1 MKLRTK
7 FKLISMAYAFIPVL
21 IVFWFSI
28 DKPLFQDEDFQKTMV
43 LGIGA
48 AGLIGL
54 MSPLLTV
61 RWIFLKQMERIRNL
75 CDNVRRGNYVS
86 FDLPREPI
94 EKESEDEFISL
105 MRDMNWMV
113 NRISLREVESKRMIQ
128 TLETSKAELHKAVA
142 RAKEMAM
149 QAKIADEAKSQFLA
163 TMSHEIR
170 TPMNAVIGMTG
181 LLLDTHMTPEQ
192 REYAEIVNTSA
203 ESLLQIINDILDF
216 SKIEAG
222 KLNLEIIDFDLRATV
237 EAVSD
242 TMAQRTFEKGLEFAC
257 IIHPEVQ
264 SLLRGDPGRLRQI
277 LLNLAGNAVKFTGK
291 GEVVVRVLLDKET
304 QTHAVVRFVVTDTG
318 IGIPENRM
326 DRLFKSFSQADA
338 SITREYGGTGLGL
351 VICKRIAEM
360 MGGQIGVES
369 EDGKGSTFWFT
380 AVLEKQPGPKEAL
393 LPLPHDIHGKR
404 ILVVDANATNREILS
419 VYLKSWDYQHDVALS
434 AQEALTLL
442 REAVKAGAPFHL
454 AILDCA
460 MPDMSGQALGRA
472 IKADTALQETAL
484 VMLTSW
490 GQRGDAARVSEIGF
504 AGYLTKPIKM
514 SQVFDCLVTVFCE
527 TSRRAGD
534 DRTPLVTRYTLSE
547 SKQKVR
553 ILLVEDNV
561 INQKL
566 ALRLLEKM
574 GYRADVAYN
583 GKEGVK
589 AVETNQYDLVL
600 MDVQMPEMDGIQ
612 ATKAIRRYEEQLKAQ
627 GSKLKAKD
635 GASSGELSALS
646 FEHSARSEHVP
657 IVAMTANAMKGDLER
672 CIEAG
677 MDDYLSKPVR
687 PQILQETIKKYLCE
701 VA

>member
-1 MKLRTK
+1 
-7 FKLISMAYAFIPVL
+7 
-21 IVFWFSI
+21 
-28 DKPLFQDEDFQKTMV
+28 MV

-54 MSPLLTV
+54 LSPLLTV
-61 RWIFLKQMERIRNL
+61 RWVFLKQMERIRNL
-75 CDNVRRGNYVS
+75 CDNVRQGNYVS
-86 FDLPREPI
+86 FDLPNEPI

-128 TLETSKAELHKAVA
+128 ALETSKAELHKAVV

-181 LLLDTHMTPEQ
+181 LLLDTELTPEQ
-192 REYAEIVNTSA
+192 REYGEIVNTSA
-203 ESLLQIINDILDF
+203 ESLLRIINDILDF

-222 KLNLEIIDFDLRATV
+222 KLNLEIIDFDLRTTM

-242 TMAQRTFEKGLEFAC
+242 TMAQRAADKGLEFAC

-264 SLLRGDPGRLRQI
+264 SSLRGDPGRLRQI
-277 LLNLAGNAVKFTGK
+277 LLNLAGNAVKFTER
-291 GEVVVRVLLDKET
+291 GEVVVRVSLDEET
-304 QTHAVVRFVVTDTG
+304 QTRATVRFAVTDTG

-338 SITREYGGTGLGL
+338 STTREYGGTGLGL

-369 EDGKGSTFWFT
+369 KDGKGSTFWFT
-380 AVLEKQPGPKEAL
+380 AVLEKQPEPKDAL

-404 ILVVDANATNREILS
+404 ILVVDASATNREILS
-419 VYLKSWDYQHDVALS
+419 VYLKSWDCQHDLASS
-434 AQEALTLL
+434 AQEALSLL
-442 REAVKAGAPFHL
+442 RKAVKAGAPFHL
-454 AILDCA
+454 AILDHT
-460 MPDMSGQALGRA
+460 MPDMSGEALGRA
-472 IKADTALQETAL
+472 IKADIALQETAL

-490 GQRGDAARVSEIGF
+490 GQRGDAARMSEIGF
-504 AGYLTKPIKM
+504 AGYLTKPIKL
-514 SQVFDCLVTVFCE
+514 SQVFDCLVTVFSE
-527 TSRRAGD
+527 TSRQTGD
-534 DRTPLVTRYTLSE
+534 NRTPLVTRHTLSE
-547 SKQKVR
+547 AKQKVR

-574 GYRADVAYN
+574 GYRADVASN
-583 GKEGVK
+583 GKEGVE
-589 AVETNQYDLVL
+589 AVETNFYDLVL
-600 MDVQMPEMDGIQ
+600 MDMQMPEMDGIQ
-612 ATKAIRRYEEQLKAQ
+612 ATKAIRMYEEQ
-627 GSKLKAKD
+627 
-635 GASSGELSALS
+635 
-646 FEHSARSEHVP
+646 HSARSEHIP
-657 IVAMTANAMKGDLER
+657 IVAMTANAMKGDRER

-677 MDDYLSKPVR
+677 MDDYLSKPIR
-687 PQILQETIKKYLCE
+687 PQILQEVIKKYLCE
-701 VA
+701 VV

>member
-1 MKLRTK
+1 
-7 FKLISMAYAFIPVL
+7 MAYAFIPVL
-21 IVFWFSI
+21 IVLWFSI
-28 DKPLFQDEDFQKTMV
+28 DKPFFQDEDFQKTMV

-54 MSPLLTV
+54 LSPLLTV
-61 RWIFLKQMERIRNL
+61 RWVFLKQMERIRNL
-75 CDNVRRGNYVS
+75 CDNVRQGNYVS
-86 FDLPREPI
+86 FDLPNEPI

-128 TLETSKAELHKAVA
+128 ALETSKAELHKAVV

-181 LLLDTHMTPEQ
+181 LLLDTELTPEQ
-192 REYAEIVNTSA
+192 REYGEIVNTSA
-203 ESLLQIINDILDF
+203 ESLLRIINDILDF

-222 KLNLEIIDFDLRATV
+222 KLNLEIIDFDLRTTM

-242 TMAQRTFEKGLEFAC
+242 TMAQRAADKGLEFAC

-264 SLLRGDPGRLRQI
+264 SSLRGDPGRLRQI
-277 LLNLAGNAVKFTGK
+277 LLNLAGNAVKFTER
-291 GEVVVRVLLDKET
+291 GEVVVRVSLDEET
-304 QTHAVVRFVVTDTG
+304 QTRATVRFAVTDTG

-338 SITREYGGTGLGL
+338 STTREYGGTGLGL

-369 EDGKGSTFWFT
+369 KDGKGSTFWFT
-380 AVLEKQPGPKEAL
+380 AVLEKQPEPKDAL

-404 ILVVDANATNREILS
+404 ILVVDASATNREILS
-419 VYLKSWDYQHDVALS
+419 VYLKSWDCQHDLASS
-434 AQEALTLL
+434 AQEALSLL
-442 REAVKAGAPFHL
+442 RKAVKAGAPFHL
-454 AILDCA
+454 AILDHT
-460 MPDMSGQALGRA
+460 MPDMSGEALGRA
-472 IKADTALQETAL
+472 IKADIALQETAL

-490 GQRGDAARVSEIGF
+490 GQRGDAARMSEIGF
-504 AGYLTKPIKM
+504 AGYLTKPIKL
-514 SQVFDCLVTVFCE
+514 SQVFDCLVTVFSE
-527 TSRRAGD
+527 TSRQTGD
-534 DRTPLVTRYTLSE
+534 NRTPLVTRHTLSE
-547 SKQKVR
+547 AKQKVR

-574 GYRADVAYN
+574 GYRADVASN
-583 GKEGVK
+583 GKEGVE
-589 AVETNQYDLVL
+589 AVETNFYDLVL
-600 MDVQMPEMDGIQ
+600 MDMQMPEMDGIQ
-612 ATKAIRRYEEQLKAQ
+612 ATKAIRMYEEQ
-627 GSKLKAKD
+627 
-635 GASSGELSALS
+635 
-646 FEHSARSEHVP
+646 HSARSEHIP
-657 IVAMTANAMKGDLER
+657 IVAMTANAMKGDRER

-677 MDDYLSKPVR
+677 MDDYLSKPIR
-687 PQILQETIKKYLCE
+687 PQILQEVIKKYLCE
-701 VA
+701 VV

>member
-1 MKLRTK
+1 
-7 FKLISMAYAFIPVL
+7 MAYAFIPVL
-21 IVFWFSI
+21 IVIWFSI

-61 RWIFLKQMERIRNL
+61 RWVFLKQMERIRNL
-75 CDNVRRGNYVS
+75 CDNVRQGNYVS
-86 FDLPREPI
+86 FNLPNEPI

-105 MRDMNWMV
+105 MRDMNWMM

-142 RAKEMAM
+142 RANEMAVL
-149 QAKIADEAKSQFLA
+149 AKMADESKSEFLA

-192 REYAEIVNTSA
+192 REYAETVNVSA

-222 KLNLEIIDFDLRATV
+222 KLNLEIIDFDLRSTM

-257 IIHPEVQ
+257 IIQPEVQ

-277 LLNLAGNAVKFTGK
+277 LLNLAGNAVKFTEK

-326 DRLFKSFSQADA
+326 DRLFKSFSQADT

-369 EDGKGSTFWFT
+369 KDRKGSTFWFT
-380 AVLEKQPGPKEAL
+380 AVLEKQPEPKEAL
-393 LPLPHDIHGKR
+393 SALPHDIHGKR

-419 VYLKSWDYQHDVALS
+419 AYLKSWDCQHDVASS
-434 AQEALTLL
+434 AQEVLTLL
-442 REAVKAGAPFHL
+442 RKAVKAGAPFHL
-454 AILDCA
+454 AILDHT
-460 MPDMSGQALGRA
+460 MPDMSGEALGRA
-472 IKADTALQETAL
+472 IKADTALHETAL

-527 TSRRAGD
+527 TSRQAGD
-534 DRTPLVTRYTLSE
+534 DRLPLVTRYTLSE
-547 SKQKVR
+547 AKQKVR

-574 GYRADVAYN
+574 GYRADVASN
-583 GKEGVK
+583 GKEGVE

-600 MDVQMPEMDGIQ
+600 MDVQMPGMDGIQ
-612 ATKAIRRYEEQLKAQ
+612 ATKAIRAHEQEPATRNSQ
-627 GSKLKAKD
+627 PAT
-635 GASSGELSALS
+635 
-646 FEHSARSEHVP
+646 HHIP
-657 IVAMTANAMKGDLER
+657 IIAMTANAMKGDRER

-677 MDDYLSKPVR
+677 MDDYLSKPIR

>member
-21 IVFWFSI
+21 IVLWFSI
-28 DKPLFQDEDFQKTMV
+28 DKLFFQDEDFQKTMV

-61 RWIFLKQMERIRNL
+61 RWIFLKQMECIRNL
-75 CDNVRRGNYVS
+75 CDNVRQGNYVS
-86 FDLPREPI
+86 FDLPNEPI

-149 QAKIADEAKSQFLA
+149 QAKMADEGKSQFLA

-181 LLLDTHMTPEQ
+181 LLLDTELTPEQ
-192 REYAEIVNTSA
+192 REYGEIVNTSA

-222 KLNLEIIDFDLRATV
+222 KLNLEIIDFDLRATM

-242 TMAQRTFEKGLEFAC
+242 IMAQRAADKGLEFAC

-264 SLLRGDPGRLRQI
+264 SSLRGDPGRLRQI
-277 LLNLAGNAVKFTGK
+277 LLNLAGNAVKFTEK
-291 GEVVVRVLLDKET
+291 GEVVVRVLLVKET
-304 QTHAVVRFVVTDTG
+304 QTRAVVRFVVTDTG

-338 SITREYGGTGLGL
+338 STTREYGGTGLGL
-351 VICKRIAEM
+351 VICKRITEM

-369 EDGKGSTFWFT
+369 KDGSGSTFWFT
-380 AVLEKQPGPKEAL
+380 AVLEKQPEPKEAL

-404 ILVVDANATNREILS
+404 ILVVDANATNQEILS
-419 VYLKSWDYQHDVALS
+419 VYLKSWDCQCNVASS

-442 REAVKAGAPFHL
+442 RKAVKAVAPFHL

-460 MPDMSGQALGRA
+460 MPDMSGEALGRA
-472 IKADTALQETAL
+472 IKADTALHETAL

-490 GQRGDAARVSEIGF
+490 GQRGDAARMSEIGF

-514 SQVFDCLVTVFCE
+514 SQVFDCLVTVFSE
-527 TSRRAGD
+527 TSRQITD

-547 SKQKVR
+547 AKQKVR

-574 GYRADVAYN
+574 GYRADVASN

-612 ATKAIRRYEEQLKAQ
+612 ATKTIRAHEQELATRNSQPAI
-627 GSKLKAKD
+627 
-635 GASSGELSALS
+635 
-646 FEHSARSEHVP
+646 HHIP
-657 IVAMTANAMKGDLER
+657 IIAMTANAMKGDLER

>member
-1 MKLRTK
+1 M
-7 FKLISMAYAFIPVL
+7 
-21 IVFWFSI
+21 
-28 DKPLFQDEDFQKTMV
+28 
-43 LGIGA
+43 
-48 AGLIGL
+48 
-54 MSPLLTV
+54 
-61 RWIFLKQMERIRNL
+61 
-75 CDNVRRGNYVS
+75 NV
-86 FDLPREPI
+86 
-94 EKESEDEFISL
+94 
-105 MRDMNWMV
+105 
-113 NRISLREVESKRMIQ
+113 
-128 TLETSKAELHKAVA
+128 
-142 RAKEMAM
+142 
-149 QAKIADEAKSQFLA
+149 
-163 TMSHEIR
+163 
-170 TPMNAVIGMTG
+170 
-181 LLLDTHMTPEQ
+181 
-192 REYAEIVNTSA
+192 SA

-222 KLNLEIIDFDLRATV
+222 KLNLEIIDFDLRSTI

-257 IIHPEVQ
+257 IIQPEVQ

-277 LLNLAGNAVKFTGK
+277 LLNLAGNAVKFTEK

-338 SITREYGGTGLGL
+338 LITREYGGTGLGL

-369 EDGKGSTFWFT
+369 EDGKGSKFWFT
-380 AVLEKQPGPKEAL
+380 AIMEKQPERKDAL
-393 LPLPHDIHGKR
+393 LPLLHDIHGKR
-404 ILVVDANATNREILS
+404 ILVVDGNATNREILS
-419 VYLKSWDYQHDVALS
+419 AYLKLWDCQHDVALS
-434 AQEALTLL
+434 AQEALSLL
-442 REAVKAGAPFHL
+442 RKAVKAGGLFHL
-454 AILDCA
+454 AIIDYA
-460 MPDMSGQALGRA
+460 MPDMSGEALGRA

-514 SQVFDCLVTVFCE
+514 SQVFDCLVTVFSE
-527 TSRRAGD
+527 TSRQITD
-534 DRTPLVTRYTLSE
+534 DRLPLVTRHTLSE
-547 SKQKVR
+547 AKQKVH

-574 GYRADVAYN
+574 GYRADVASN
-583 GKEGVK
+583 GKEGARAVK
-589 AVETNQYDLVL
+589 TNLYDLVL

-612 ATKAIRRYEEQLKAQ
+612 ATKAIRAHEQEPATRNSQ
-627 GSKLKAKD
+627 PAIR
-635 GASSGELSALS
+635 
-646 FEHSARSEHVP
+646 HIP
-657 IVAMTANAMKGDLER
+657 IIAMTANAMKGDRER

-677 MDDYLSKPVR
+677 MDDYLSKPIR
-687 PQILQETIKKYLCE
+687 PQILQETINKYLCE

>member
-1 MKLRTK
+1 
-7 FKLISMAYAFIPVL
+7 
-21 IVFWFSI
+21 
-28 DKPLFQDEDFQKTMV
+28 
-43 LGIGA
+43 
-48 AGLIGL
+48 
-54 MSPLLTV
+54 
-61 RWIFLKQMERIRNL
+61 
-75 CDNVRRGNYVS
+75 
-86 FDLPREPI
+86 
-94 EKESEDEFISL
+94 
-105 MRDMNWMV
+105 
-113 NRISLREVESKRMIQ
+113 
-128 TLETSKAELHKAVA
+128 
-142 RAKEMAM
+142 
-149 QAKIADEAKSQFLA
+149 
-163 TMSHEIR
+163 MSHEIR

-192 REYAEIVNTSA
+192 REYAEIVNVSA

-222 KLNLEIIDFDLRATV
+222 KLDLEIIDFDLRATV
-237 EAVSD
+237 EAVSNI
-242 TMAQRTFEKGLEFAC
+242 MAQRTFEKGLEFAY

-264 SLLRGDPGRLRQI
+264 SSLRGDPGRLRQI
-277 LLNLAGNAVKFTGK
+277 LLNLVGNAVKFTGK
-291 GEVVVRVLLDKET
+291 GEVVVRVSLDAET

-380 AVLEKQPGPKEAL
+380 AVMEKQPERKEAL
-393 LPLPHDIHGKR
+393 SPLLHDIHGKR
-404 ILVVDANATNREILS
+404 ILVVDGNATNREILS
-419 VYLKSWDYQHDVALS
+419 IYLKSWDCQHDMASS
-434 AQEALTLL
+434 AQEALSLL
-442 REAVKAGAPFHL
+442 RKAVKAGAPFHL

-460 MPDMSGQALGRA
+460 MPDMSGEALGRA

-514 SQVFDCLVTVFCE
+514 SQVFDCLITVFSE
-527 TSRRAGD
+527 TSRQITD
-534 DRTPLVTRYTLSE
+534 DRTPLVTRHTLSE

-561 INQKL
+561 INQKF

-574 GYRADVAYN
+574 GYRADVASN

-612 ATKAIRRYEEQLKAQ
+612 ATKAIRAHEQ
-627 GSKLKAKD
+627 
-635 GASSGELSALS
+635 ELATHNSRPAI
-646 FEHSARSEHVP
+646 HHIP
-657 IVAMTANAMKGDLER
+657 IIAMTANAMKGDREH

-677 MDDYLSKPVR
+677 MDDYLSKPIR
-687 PQILQETIKKYLCE
+687 PQILQETINKYLCE
-701 VA
+701 VD